1 VITPRSLLA
10 IVCCLACVA
19 FAVSRIPAT
28 TVGAQDTTDDRIA
41 ALETQVAE
49 LEETVERQGR
59 RLSQLTDHTPSP
71 GDARAGDDD
80 QLPQQPAD
88 PTPTASTPADDTLG
102 TRANPIPIGDA
113 ARIGDWSI
121 AVQRV
126 APEGT
131 EAVLAENQFN
141 DPPQDGR
148 QFFLINLAATFSG
161 ANSGSV
167 LGDLRFQAVGESN
180 VAYTTYDPS
189 CGVVPNELDF
199 TEVFSGGTIEGNICF
214 QIESGDEQ
222 SLLLYIEPGFSL
234 EEERIWFA
242 LTN

>member
-1 VITPRSLLA
+1 
-10 IVCCLACVA
+10 
-19 FAVSRIPAT
+19 
-28 TVGAQDTTDDRIA
+28 
-41 ALETQVAE
+41 
-49 LEETVERQGR
+49 
-59 RLSQLTDHTPSP
+59 LTDHTPSP

-167 LGDLRFQAVGESN
+167 LGDLRFQPLGNRTSPTPPTIRPAALSRTNSISPKCSPVGRSR
-180 VAYTTYDPS
+180 ATS
-189 CGVVPNELDF
+189 
-199 TEVFSGGTIEGNICF
+199 VFRS
-214 QIESGDEQ
+214 SRREQ